1 MCHFLAKLLGE
12 DCLFF
17 NVIIYFCD
25 GNQSIQTIERM
36 TKTYVLMLVVWLSLT
51 SMTTLNA
58 CSSRVNPAA
67 KGTPTASEQQPAVAA
82 QTSGEVVLG
91 AARTDAYV
99 PLLKGKRVALLSN
112 QTGMVGDKHTLD
124 LMLENG
130 VNVVT
135 IFSPEH
141 GFRGNADAG
150 EHVSSSV
157 DEKTGI
163 PIASLY
169 DGKSPMPSKQVMDGL
184 DVIVTDIQDVG
195 LRFYTYY
202 VTMINLMDAA
212 VTYGKQFVVLDRPN
226 PNGMYV
232 DGPILDMTLKSGVG
246 RLPIPTVHGMTLGE
260 LAQMI
265 NGEGWLKAGADACD
279 LKVIPCRNYTH
290 QVKISLIRSP
300 SPNLKDMRA
309 VYLYS
314 STCFFENTAVS
325 VGRGTDFPFEVYGS
339 PYLSGT
345 DFEPADGGIAF
356 TFVPQSMTGAHN
368 PPFEGME
375 CAGAD
380 LREIPIEKIW
390 SAGIDLSYLIEA
402 YHAVQ
407 QTTPPQ
413 QTTSE
418 VFFSSEVS
426 FWGKPDGNHYWI
438 DMLSGSDEL
447 RTMIEEGKTAE
458 EIKAS
463 WQEELEAFREQRKP
477 YLLYEE

>member
-1 MCHFLAKLLGE
+1 
-12 DCLFF
+12 
-17 NVIIYFCD
+17 
-25 GNQSIQTIERM
+25 M
-36 TKTYVLMLVVWLSLT
+36 TKTYLLMLVMWLSLT

-58 CSSRVNPAA
+58 CSTHQANKTIATDVAHTDA
-67 KGTPTASEQQPAVAA
+67 GQAVTNAV
-82 QTSGEVVLG
+82 TNGEVVLG
-91 AARTDAYV
+91 AARTDQYV

-169 DGKSPMPSKQVMDGL
+169 DGKSPMPSQQVMDGI

-212 VTYGKQFVVLDRPN
+212 VTYGKQFMVLDRPN

-260 LAQMI
+260 LAQMA
-265 NGEGWLKAGADACD
+265 NGEGWLKEGKHCD
-279 LKVIPCRNYTH
+279 LTVIPCQNYTH
-290 QVKISLIRSP
+290 QTRYKLPIAP
-300 SPNLKDMRA
+300 SPNLPNMLA
-309 VYLYS
+309 IYLYPS
-314 STCFFENTAVS
+314 MCYFEGTTVS
-325 VGRGTDFPFEVYGS
+325 LGRGTDWPFQVYGHPDMTGYS
-339 PYLSGT
+339 FEFTPKSRFGAKNGKQFYLKSNFFDLLMGT
-345 DFEPADGGIAF
+345 TQVRQMIADGK
-356 TFVPQSMTGAHN
+356 S
-368 PPFEGME
+368 
-375 CAGAD
+375 AD
-380 LREIPIEKIW
+380 
-390 SAGIDLSYLIEA
+390 
-402 YHAVQ
+402 
-407 QTTPPQ
+407 
-413 QTTSE
+413 
-418 VFFSSEVS
+418 
-426 FWGKPDGNHYWI
+426 
-438 DMLSGSDEL
+438 
-447 RTMIEEGKTAE
+447 
-458 EIKAS
+458 EIKAT
-463 WQEELEAFREQRKP
+463 WQADVELFKAQRRP
-477 YLLYEE
+477 YLLYAE